1 LLHLQQVPEGTPGPF
16 SARQLRPDPSRDRG
30 SIRLVDVLFARPE
43 EPAQTVLA
51 TTRHDVGM
59 KVRDALTDNV
69 VDRHNQHVAPKE
81 RRPIEER
88 DGPLV
93 ANDNVG
99 GDAAS
104 DNLAE
109 YA

>member
-1 LLHLQQVPEGTPGPF
+1 
-16 SARQLRPDPSRDRG
+16 
-30 SIRLVDVLFARPE
+30 
-43 EPAQTVLA
+43 
-51 TTRHDVGM
+51 M